1 MRRNKFVP
9 ARMAR
14 LNPEEV
20 LERLRSTAPEA
31 NFEHRNL
38 VLVGV
43 QRSLYS
49 WALFLGSLEYLL
61 DLENGLFLSLL
72 LGVSA
77 LCFQQ
82 AQRSLEAELGVEFS
96 VLSSTTVCTRSGSH
110 DSRLS
115 RPVLTPHHCGPATYA
130 RVGRGVPTCPY
141 SGLCSTAQRQR
152 AQTSYVPV
160 VASLRCNA
168 RKGPCRERLPSCRLP
183 GSRYRAIAE
192 ARLCHKRR

>member
-1 MRRNKFVP
+1 
-9 ARMAR
+9 MAR

-82 AQRSLEAELGVEFS
+82 AQRLLGSRTWCRVLCAELDNGMYKIWF
-96 VLSSTTVCTRSGSH
+96 
-110 DSRLS
+110 
-115 RPVLTPHHCGPATYA
+115 A
-130 RVGRGVPTCPY
+130 R
-141 SGLCSTAQRQR
+141 
-152 AQTSYVPV
+152 
-160 VASLRCNA
+160 
-168 RKGPCRERLPSCRLP
+168 
-183 GSRYRAIAE
+183 
-192 ARLCHKRR
+192 

>member
-96 VLSSTTVCTRSGSH
+96 ALSSTTVCTRSGSH

-115 RPVLTPHHCGPATYA
+115 RPVLTPHHLRPRHICQSGP
-130 RVGRGVPTCPY
+130 RR
-141 SGLCSTAQRQR
+141 
-152 AQTSYVPV
+152 SYVPV
-160 VASLRCNA
+160 LGPLLHGPEATGADFLRTRSRIFA
-168 RKGPCRERLPSCRLP
+168 VQRSKGPVS
-183 GSRYRAIAE
+183 
-192 ARLCHKRR
+192 